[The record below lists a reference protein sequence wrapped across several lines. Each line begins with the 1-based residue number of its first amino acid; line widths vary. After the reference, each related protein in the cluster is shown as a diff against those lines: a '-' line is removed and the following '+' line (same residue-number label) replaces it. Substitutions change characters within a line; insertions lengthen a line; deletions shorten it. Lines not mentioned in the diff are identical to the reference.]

1 MKMITARLTTEEL
14 DRFLSIAAFVDRISP
29 GVKKP
34 VCTTNFQML
43 DIAPDKNTYK
53 DSVASLA
60 RPKIVPTSKQLSI
73 YEFVLLLLIDVKED
87 QRELM
92 YLRHFPYRSFRQL
105 KRFYIGDS
113 HEKIRYQYHR
123 ALVDACVQANKN
135 LAKYL

>member
-1 MKMITARLTTEEL
+1 MITARLTTDEL

-43 DIAPDKNTYK
+43 DVAPDKNSYK

-73 YEFVLLLLIDVKED
+73 YEFVLLFLIDVKED
-87 QRELM
+87 L
-92 YLRHFPYRSFRQL
+92 
-105 KRFYIGDS
+105 
-113 HEKIRYQYHR
+113 
-123 ALVDACVQANKN
+123 
-135 LAKYL
+135 

>member
-1 MKMITARLTTEEL
+1 MITDRLTTDEL

-43 DIAPDKNTYK
+43 DVAPDKNTYK

>member
-1 MKMITARLTTEEL
+1 MITARLTTEEL

-34 VCTTNFQML
+34 LCTTNFQML
-43 DIAPDKNTYK
+43 DVAPDKNTYK
-53 DSVASLA
+53 DSVASFA

-135 LAKYL
+135 LTKYL

>member
-1 MKMITARLTTEEL
+1 MITARLTTEEL
-14 DRFLSIAAFVDRISP
+14 DRFLSIAAFVDRKLPSP
-29 GVKKP
+29 KKP
-34 VCTTNFQML
+34 LCTTNFQLL
-43 DIAPDKNTYK
+43 DVSPDKDTYK

-60 RPKIVPTSKQLSI
+60 RPKIIPTSKQLSI
-73 YEFVLLLLIDVKED
+73 YEFVLLLLIDVKKD

>member
-1 MKMITARLTTEEL
+1 MITARLTTDEL

-43 DIAPDKNTYK
+43 DVSPDKNTYK
-53 DSVASLA
+53 DSVTSLA

-73 YEFVLLLLIDVKED
+73 YEFVLLLLIDVKKD

-123 ALVDACVQANKN
+123 ALVDACIQANKN

>member
-1 MKMITARLTTEEL
+1 MITARLTTEEL

-29 GVKKP
+29 GIKKP

-43 DIAPDKNTYK
+43 DVAPDKNTYK
-53 DSVASLA
+53 DSVTSIA

>member
-1 MKMITARLTTEEL
+1 MITARLTTDEL

-43 DIAPDKNTYK
+43 DVAPDKNTYK
-53 DSVASLA
+53 DSVTSLA

-73 YEFVLLLLIDVKED
+73 YEFVLLLLIDVKKD

-135 LAKYL
+135 LTKYL

>member
-1 MKMITARLTTEEL
+1 MITARLTTDEL

-43 DIAPDKNTYK
+43 DVSPDKNTYK
-53 DSVASLA
+53 DSVTSLA

-73 YEFVLLLLIDVKED
+73 YEFVLLLLIDVKKD

>member
-1 MKMITARLTTEEL
+1 MITARLTTDEL

-43 DIAPDKNTYK
+43 DVAPDKNTYK
-53 DSVASLA
+53 DSVTSLA

-73 YEFVLLLLIDVKED
+73 YEFVLLLLIDVKKD

>member
-1 MKMITARLTTEEL
+1 MITARLTTDEL

-43 DIAPDKNTYK
+43 DVSPDKNTYK
-53 DSVASLA
+53 DSVTSLA

-73 YEFVLLLLIDVKED
+73 YEFVLLLLIDVKKD

-92 YLRHFPYRSFRQL
+92 YLKTFSIQ
-105 KRFYIGDS
+105 I
-113 HEKIRYQYHR
+113 I
-123 ALVDACVQANKN
+123 
-135 LAKYL
+135 